1 MPNGLRSRS
10 AASLLLSSKPP
21 PWDCVLNVKERQVVV
36 VEVQLELVVQG
47 TAPSR
52 PAVPEEA
59 VSRALALH
67 VVVVMEVQVELG
79 LHNRSASA
87 RVP

>member
-1 MPNGLRSRS
+1 M
-10 AASLLLSSKPP
+10 
-21 PWDCVLNVKERQVVV
+21 
-36 VEVQLELVVQG
+36 VEVQLEPELVVQG

-79 LHNRSASA
+79 LRLHNRSASA
-87 RVP
+87 RVPWAESLASTTGSSKIALS